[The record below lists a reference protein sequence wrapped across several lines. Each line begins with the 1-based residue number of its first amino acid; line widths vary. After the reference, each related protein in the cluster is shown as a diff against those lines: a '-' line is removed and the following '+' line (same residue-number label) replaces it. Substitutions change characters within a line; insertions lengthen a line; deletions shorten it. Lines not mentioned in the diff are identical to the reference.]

1 MPASTHALQSHAPD
15 HDHSHCVHD
24 ALSTAE
30 QLCAES
36 GARLTPLR
44 RRVLELVWDSHRPLG
59 AYELLNQLTAE
70 GHKPA
75 PPTVYRALDFLLEQK
90 LIHRIASRNA
100 FVGCSHPGAAHA
112 GYFLLCEA
120 CGNAEEIADAA
131 RLVNAVNKAAS
142 TAGFDI
148 HSQTLELTGL
158 CRHCQ
163 EQGSK

>member
-1 MPASTHALQSHAPD
+1 MTTAAFQSHDPD

-24 ALSTAE
+24 ALAAAE
-30 QLCAES
+30 RLCAES

-59 AYELLNQLTAE
+59 AYEILNQLTAE

-75 PPTVYRALDFLLEQK
+75 PPTVYRALEFLLEQK

-100 FVGCSHPGAAHA
+100 FVGCSLPGAAHA

-120 CGNAEEIADAA
+120 CGNAEEIADSRALGAA
-131 RLVNAVNKAAS
+131 VDQAAAS
-142 TAGFDI
+142 AAFEVR
-148 HSQTLELTGL
+148 SQTLELTGL
-158 CRHCQ
+158 CRRCQ
-163 EQGSK
+163 AGTHKP